1 MLGYQFKDHNYNNN
15 NKNKLTFPYTFRCR
29 QCNEHHTAFAF
40 NDDDIDYLVLLLEQN
55 KKQILASTMKKTN
68 SRKDKRLLRR
78 ELKLN
83 EILLSTFNETEEE
96 EDKDKII

>member
-1 MLGYQFKDHNYNNN
+1 MLGYKFKDHNYNN
-15 NKNKLTFPYTFRCR
+15 KKLKFPYTFRCS

-40 NDDDIDYLVLLLEQN
+40 TDDDVDYLVLLLEQN

-68 SRKDKRLLRR
+68 SRKDKRLLRI
-78 ELKLN
+78 ELKLT
-83 EILLSTFNETEEE
+83 ERLLSTFNETEEE